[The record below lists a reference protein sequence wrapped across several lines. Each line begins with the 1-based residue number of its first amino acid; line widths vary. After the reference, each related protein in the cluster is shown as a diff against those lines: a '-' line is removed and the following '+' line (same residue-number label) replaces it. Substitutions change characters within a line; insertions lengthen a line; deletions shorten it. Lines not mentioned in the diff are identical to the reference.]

1 MTRPHLVNLLDDF
14 ALGGVS
20 RGLGVFAS
28 APVSAVV
35 DTRVDAI
42 APSAL
47 IAPRLN
53 ARIIVT
59 HFPPNWRRL
68 LFLASLKWRNPG
80 ACILHVEHSYTR
92 NWEAANVPAPRRFRL
107 MLRLACQ
114 LIDHIVCVSHGQA
127 RWLRAV
133 TGLTAQKIDVIY
145 PFSDNPGLDT
155 LALPDF
161 STRTPIKIGT
171 YGRFHPAKGFDQ
183 LIRAY
188 QAGAMPGTEL
198 LIGGYGDL
206 EADLRQ
212 LAGNTPGITFL
223 GKVHSVADFVGQ
235 CDIIAIPSRWEAYGQ
250 VANEARQAGRPI
262 FVSAADGLPEQ
273 VGAAGL
279 IIDFTSHEAVHQV
292 FAHLDRAQLLAMA
305 QAGRAATAGCGP
317 ARHQQWADLITKLMA
332 RPTHRGRA

>member
-1 MTRPHLVNLLDDF
+1 MTRPKLVNLLDDF

-28 APVSAVV
+28 APVCGVA
-35 DTRVDAI
+35 DARVEAI

-47 IAPRLN
+47 IAPKLD
-53 ARIIVT
+53 AQIIVT

-68 LFLASLKWRNPG
+68 VFLASLKWRNPD
-80 ACILHVEHSYTR
+80 ACILHVEHSYTC
-92 NWEAANVPAPRRFRL
+92 NWEAANVRAPRRFRL
-107 MLRLACQ
+107 MLQLACR
-114 LIDHIVCVSHGQA
+114 LIDHLVCVSHGQA
-127 RWLRAV
+127 RWLRTAA
-133 TGLTAQKIDVIY
+133 GLAARKIDVIY

-161 STRTPIKIGT
+161 STGAPIKVGA
-171 YGRFHPAKGFDQ
+171 YGRFHTAKGFDR
-183 LIRAY
+183 LIRAF

-206 EADLRQ
+206 EADLRR
-212 LAGNTPGITFL
+212 LAGNTPGIRFL

-235 CDIIAIPSRWEAYGQ
+235 CDIIAVPSRWEAYGQ

-262 FVSAADGLPEQ
+262 FVSATDGLPEQ
-273 VGAAGL
+273 VGQAGR
-279 IIDFTSHEAVHQV
+279 IIDFSSLDEVRQV
-292 FAHLDRAQLLAMA
+292 FASLDRSELLAMA

-317 ARHQQWADLITKLMA
+317 ARHQQWADLITRLTA
-332 RPTHRGRA
+332 PPTDRGPA